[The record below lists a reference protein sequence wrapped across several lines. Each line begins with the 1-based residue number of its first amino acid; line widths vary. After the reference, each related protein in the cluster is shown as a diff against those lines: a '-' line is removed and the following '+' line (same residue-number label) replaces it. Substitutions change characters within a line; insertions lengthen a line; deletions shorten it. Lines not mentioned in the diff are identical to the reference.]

1 MSFEGEI
8 GEIDLIERLVELGG
22 EQFTGAI
29 RFESD
34 GIIKI
39 VYFKGGDV
47 LSASTNDR
55 TDAIDEI
62 LQRAGKV
69 TREHIKQALAKR
81 KESETLGD
89 ALLGLG
95 FITRKELTWARRVQ
109 VIGIIRSIIGWST
122 GSYTIVADYLPK
134 REEGTLFSLAQIIV
148 ELIVTDNDRAKSE
161 QAMDSGNAVFE
172 KATNFDD
179 AFRRLG
185 LNEDAEQIVA
195 HIDGRNSAAEV
206 ASRSG
211 KDIFNVYKLL
221 EALRLLHLVTR
232 SDKPPV
238 EHEVSLPASV
248 NPWDVENP
256 DFTLDDDAPPPAA
269 EAPQEEWGLSPE
281 DATMDLPEVNAA
293 AWEAAKATPASL
305 TTPPTPAL
313 APPPLSTTSK
323 SVWDEPEEDDHYS
336 GTELAPPLP
345 ASVSAAALGAEPQ
358 WGFDEAQIEAARRA
372 AVPVRAKDEVPSSVK
387 APASKPPRKSRVG
400 LWVTILVLLL
410 LGGAAYP
417 AWQWWQDRN
426 APEPIVPVKR
436 AKLRNAGVPP
446 AGPAASSPPT
456 AATTSTVPMPQ
467 LAAKTTTSPISAL
480 TATNPASGPTQS
492 SSSPTTT
499 IAQKAPQSS
508 ATTTIAQKVPL
519 HPATATSASAPPPQV
534 ATKSAPPQKQPP
546 LAPTTTV
553 APRTLPRT
561 AAAAITPV
569 PQPASTA
576 PSTPHLERTAAGA
589 PTITNTPSSGAL
601 ASDATRA
608 KYDSMAKD
616 FAARKGGTYT
626 VQFELVCETAS
637 ITRALSEAGDKAWF
651 VPISYRGR
659 PCYRVFW
666 GRFDTSAEAIT
677 ASKTMPSGL
686 SKAPV
691 VVKIPR

>member
-109 VIGIIRSIIGWST
+109 VIGIIRSIIGWKT

-148 ELIVTDNDRAKSE
+148 ELVVTDNDRAKSE
-161 QAMDSGNAVFE
+161 QAMDSGNAAFE
-172 KATNFDD
+172 KAPAFDD

-195 HIDGRNSAAEV
+195 QIDGKNTPPEV

-221 EALRLLHLVTR
+221 EALRLLKLVTR
-232 SDKPPV
+232 SGKPLV
-238 EHEVSLPASV
+238 EHEVSLPASS

-256 DFTLDDDAPPPAA
+256 DFTLDDDAPLPVAA
-269 EAPQEEWGLSPE
+269 APQEEWGLSPE
-281 DATMDLPEVNAA
+281 DATMELPEVNLA
-293 AWEAAKATPASL
+293 AWEAAKATPA
-305 TTPPTPAL
+305 TPAP
-313 APPPLSTTSK
+313 APLPTTSK
-323 SVWDEPEEDDHYS
+323 SVWDEPEDDDRS
-336 GTELAPPLP
+336 GTELAPHLP
-345 ASVSAAALGAEPQ
+345 ASVSAATLGAEPQ

-372 AVPVRAKDEVPSSVK
+372 AVPVRAKDEVPSSIA
-387 APASKPPRKSRVG
+387 APASKPPRKSRAG
-400 LWVTILVLLL
+400 LWITILVLLL

-426 APEPIVPVKR
+426 APTPIAPVKR

-456 AATTSTVPMPQ
+456 STNT
-467 LAAKTTTSPISAL
+467 TTTSPITPL
-480 TATNPASGPTQS
+480 T
-492 SSSPTTT
+492 
-499 IAQKAPQSS
+499 
-508 ATTTIAQKVPL
+508 
-519 HPATATSASAPPPQV
+519 
-534 ATKSAPPQKQPP
+534 
-546 LAPTTTV
+546 
-553 APRTLPRT
+553 
-561 AAAAITPV
+561 
-569 PQPASTA
+569 
-576 PSTPHLERTAAGA
+576 
-589 PTITNTPSSGAL
+589 
-601 ASDATRA
+601 
-608 KYDSMAKD
+608 
-616 FAARKGGTYT
+616 
-626 VQFELVCETAS
+626 
-637 ITRALSEAGDKAWF
+637 
-651 VPISYRGR
+651 
-659 PCYRVFW
+659 
-666 GRFDTSAEAIT
+666 
-677 ASKTMPSGL
+677 
-686 SKAPV
+686 
-691 VVKIPR
+691 

>member
-109 VIGIIRSIIGWST
+109 VIGIIRSIIGWSN

-134 REEGTLFSLAQIIV
+134 REEGTLFSLSQIIV

-161 QAMDSGNAVFE
+161 QAMDSGNAVFA
-172 KATNFDD
+172 KAANFDD

-195 HIDGRNSAAEV
+195 QIDGRNSAAEV

-221 EALRLLHLVTR
+221 EALRLLRLVTR

-238 EHEVSLPASV
+238 KHEVSLPAST

-256 DFTLDDDAPPPAA
+256 DFTLDDDAPPAA
-269 EAPQEEWGLSPE
+269 ASAPQEEEWGLSPE
-281 DATMDLPEVNAA
+281 DATMEMPEVNRA
-293 AWEAAKATPASL
+293 AWETAQATPA
-305 TTPPTPAL
+305 TPSP
-313 APPPLSTTSK
+313 TTSK
-323 SVWDEPEEDDHYS
+323 SVWDEPDEDDRFS
-336 GTELAPPLP
+336 GTEIAAPLLAP
-345 ASVSAAALGAEPQ
+345 SVAATALAAEPQ

-372 AVPVRAKDEVPSSVK
+372 AVPVRAKDEVPSSIA
-387 APASKPPRKSRVG
+387 APASKPQRKSRAG
-400 LWVTILVLLL
+400 LWITILVLLL

-426 APEPIVPVKR
+426 ATPEVIAPVKR

-446 AGPAASSPPT
+446 AGPAASSPVTATTGSISTPTSTRVTT
-456 AATTSTVPMPQ
+456 AAI
-467 LAAKTTTSPISAL
+467 TTTSPL
-480 TATNPASGPTQS
+480 TATTASSARLQS
-492 SSSPTTT
+492 P
-499 IAQKAPQSS
+499 
-508 ATTTIAQKVPL
+508 ATTTVPF
-519 HPATATSASAPPPQV
+519 HAATTTTAPPPQRV
-534 ATKSAPPQKQPP
+534 ATNTAPLQKQPP
-546 LAPTTTV
+546 ATKPASV
-553 APRTLPRT
+553 PRTLPRT
-561 AAAAITPV
+561 LANEITPA
-569 PQPASTA
+569 PQPSATPA
-576 PSTPHLERTAAGA
+576 TPHLERTAAGA
-589 PTITNTPSSGAL
+589 PTITNTPGTGAPVN
-601 ASDATRA
+601 DATRA
-608 KYDSMAKD
+608 KYDNMAKD
-616 FAARKGGTYT
+616 FAAQKGGTYT

-637 ITRALSEAGDKAWF
+637 ISRALSEGGGKAWF
-651 VPISYRGR
+651 VNISYRGR

-677 ASKTMPSGL
+677 ASKSMPAGL
-686 SKAPV
+686 SKTPV
-691 VVKIPR
+691 VIKIPR

>member
-109 VIGIIRSIIGWST
+109 VIGIIRSIIGWKT

-148 ELIVTDNDRAKSE
+148 ELVVTDSDRAKSE

-172 KATNFDD
+172 KATIFDD

-195 HIDGRNSAAEV
+195 QIDGTNTAAEV

-221 EALRLLHLVTR
+221 EALRLLKLVTR
-232 SDKPPV
+232 SNKPLV
-238 EHEVSLPASV
+238 EHEVSLPASS

-256 DFTLDDDAPPPAA
+256 DFTLDDDAPPPVA
-269 EAPQEEWGLSPE
+269 EASQEELGLSPE
-281 DATMDLPEVNAA
+281 DATMELPEVNLA
-293 AWEAAKATPASL
+293 AWEAAKAAPSTPAPVPL
-305 TTPPTPAL
+305 PA
-313 APPPLSTTSK
+313 TSK
-323 SVWDEPEEDDHYS
+323 SVWDEPDDDDRFS

-345 ASVSAAALGAEPQ
+345 ASVSATALGAEPQ

-372 AVPVRAKDEVPSSVK
+372 AVPVRAKDQVPSSIA
-387 APASKPPRKSRVG
+387 APASKPPRKSRAG
-400 LWVTILVLLL
+400 LWITILVLLL

-426 APEPIVPVKR
+426 APTPIVPVKR

-446 AGPAASSPPT
+446 AGPAASSPLTST
-456 AATTSTVPMPQ
+456 AASTTAPMSPI
-467 LAAKTTTSPISAL
+467 AAKTSTSPMAPR
-480 TATNPASGPTQS
+480 TATNTASAPTQPS
-492 SSSPTTT
+492 ATTRA
-499 IAQKAPQSS
+499 AQKAPSH
-508 ATTTIAQKVPL
+508 A
-519 HPATATSASAPPPQV
+519 ATATTASTPPLQV
-534 ATKSAPPQKQPP
+534 ATKTTPPQTKTAPPQKQPP
-546 LAPTTTV
+546 PPAKPTAV
-553 APRTLPRT
+553 PRVLPRT
-561 AAAAITPV
+561 AANEITPV
-569 PQPASTA
+569 PAPAASA
-576 PSTPHLERTAAGA
+576 ANTPHLERTAAGA
-589 PTITNTPSSGAL
+589 PTITNTPSAGAP

-608 KYDSMAKD
+608 KYDNMAKD
-616 FAARKGGTYT
+616 FATRKGGTYT

-637 ITRALSEAGDKAWF
+637 ITRALSEGGDKAWF

-686 SKAPV
+686 SKTPV

>member
-109 VIGIIRSIIGWST
+109 VIGIIRSIIGWKT

-148 ELIVTDNDRAKSE
+148 ELVVTDNDRAKSE
-161 QAMDSGNAVFE
+161 QAMDSGNAAFE
-172 KATNFDD
+172 KAPAFDD

-195 HIDGRNSAAEV
+195 QIDGKNTAAEV

-221 EALRLLHLVTR
+221 EALRLLKLVTR
-232 SDKPPV
+232 SGKPLV
-238 EHEVSLPASV
+238 EHEVSLPASS

-256 DFTLDDDAPPPAA
+256 DFTLDDDAPLPVAA
-269 EAPQEEWGLSPE
+269 APQEEWGLSPE
-281 DATMDLPEVNAA
+281 DATMELPEVNLA
-293 AWEAAKATPASL
+293 AWEAAKATPA
-305 TTPPTPAL
+305 TPAP
-313 APPPLSTTSK
+313 APLPTTSK
-323 SVWDEPEEDDHYS
+323 SVWDEPEDDDRS
-336 GTELAPPLP
+336 GTELAPHLP
-345 ASVSAAALGAEPQ
+345 ASVSAATLGAEPQ

-372 AVPVRAKDEVPSSVK
+372 AVPVRAKDEVPSSIA
-387 APASKPPRKSRVG
+387 APASKPPRKSRAG
-400 LWVTILVLLL
+400 LWITILVLLL

-426 APEPIVPVKR
+426 APTPIAPVKR

-456 AATTSTVPMPQ
+456 STNT
-467 LAAKTTTSPISAL
+467 TTTSPITPL
-480 TATNPASGPTQS
+480 TATNTASAQTQPS
-492 SSSPTTT
+492 ATTT
-499 IAQKAPQSS
+499 AAQKAPSH
-508 ATTTIAQKVPL
+508 ATTAASTPPL
-519 HPATATSASAPPPQV
+519 QV
-534 ATKSAPPQKQPP
+534 ATRTTPPQKQPP
-546 LAPTTTV
+546 LAVKPTAV
-553 APRTLPRT
+553 PRFLPRT
-561 AAAAITPV
+561 AANEITPI
-569 PQPASTA
+569 PPPESAA
-576 PSTPHLERTAAGA
+576 PNTPHLERTAAGA
-589 PTITNTPSSGAL
+589 PTITNTPSAGAP

-616 FAARKGGTYT
+616 FVARKGGTYT
-626 VQFELVCETAS
+626 VQFELVCESAS
-637 ITRALSEAGDKAWF
+637 ITRALSEGGDKAWF